1 MALNITNSLRQ
12 NQSGRISLSQ
22 KLCLLAV
29 GISCLSFAAS
39 AHAFETKARN
49 AILMDYETG
58 AYLFTKNHQE
68 MIAPASMSKLMTVYV
83 LLSKLKDGEISLDDK
98 FTVSENAWRKGG
110 AASGG
115 STMFLKIG
123 QEVRVEDLLKGI
135 LIQSGNDACIVV
147 AENLAGS
154 EAEFAAMMNETA
166 EKIGLHNAHF
176 ENATGLPHPEH
187 KISVEDLA
195 LLARR
200 IISEFPEFYHL
211 FSTKEFTFNGIRQG
225 NRNPL
230 LYSLKGADGLKTGHT
245 SEAGFCL
252 TGSAV
257 RNNRRLIEVM
267 AGLES
272 NKQRSEE
279 TESLMTW
286 GFANFDNYKFFN
298 ENQIMAEVPVWYGT
312 VKTVDAVVPEKVVRT
327 IKKSGKSKYGTK
339 IIYDQPLKAPV
350 LKGDKIGELFITYE
364 DETVDKIPLV
374 AKDNVAKI
382 GPFSRFLANLKYF
395 VFGTGE

>member
-1 MALNITNSLRQ
+1 MSYRSLCILAIGVSMMAL
-12 NQSGRISLSQ
+12 SG
-22 KLCLLAV
+22 KAN
-29 GISCLSFAAS
+29 
-39 AHAFETKARN
+39 AFETKAKN

-83 LLSKLKDGEISLDDK
+83 LLSKIKDGEVSLDDK
-98 FTVSENAWRKGG
+98 YTVSENAWRKGG

-123 QEVRVEDLLKGI
+123 QEVKVEDLLKGI

-154 EAEFAAMMNETA
+154 EEEFASMMNETA
-166 EKIGLHNAHF
+166 EKIGLENAHF
-176 ENATGLPHPEH
+176 VNATGLPHPEH

-195 LLARR
+195 ILARH
-200 IISEFPEFYHL
+200 IIKEFPEFYHL
-211 FSTKEFTFNGIRQG
+211 FSEKEFTFNGIRQG

-252 TGSAV
+252 TGTAV
-257 RNNRRLIEVM
+257 RNDRRLIEVM
-267 AGLES
+267 TGLES

-286 GFANFDNYKFFN
+286 GFANFDNYKFFTK
-298 ENQIMAEVPVWYGT
+298 NQIMAEVPVWYGT
-312 VKTVDAVVPEKVVRT
+312 SKSVAAIVPEEVIKT
-327 IKKSGKSKYGTK
+327 IKKSAKSKYGAK
-339 IIYDQPLKAPV
+339 MIYDEPLKAPI
-350 LKGDKIGELFITYE
+350 LQGDKIGELFITYN
-364 DETVDKIPLV
+364 DEIVDKIPLV
-374 AKDNVAKI
+374 AKENVAKI
-382 GPFSRFLANLKYF
+382 GPFSRFLENLKYF
-395 VFGTGE
+395 VFGAQ

>member
-1 MALNITNSLRQ
+1 MSFRT
-12 NQSGRISLSQ
+12 
-22 KLCLLAV
+22 LCILAMGV
-29 GISCLSFAAS
+29 SVLAMSKTAN
-39 AHAFETKARN
+39 AFETKAKN

-58 AYLFTKNHQE
+58 AYLFTKNHQD

-83 LLSKLKDGEISLDDK
+83 LLSKIKDGEVSLDDK
-98 FTVSENAWRKGG
+98 YTVSENAWRKGG

-154 EAEFAAMMNETA
+154 EEEFASMMNETA
-166 EKIGLHNAHF
+166 EKIGLENAHF
-176 ENATGLPHPEH
+176 VNATGLPHPEH

-195 LLARR
+195 ILARH
-200 IISEFPEFYHL
+200 IIKEFPEYYHL
-211 FSTKEFTFNGIRQG
+211 FSEKEFTYNGIRQG

-252 TGSAV
+252 TGTAV
-257 RNNRRLIEVM
+257 RNDRRLIEVM
-267 AGLES
+267 TGLES

-286 GFANFDNYKFFN
+286 GFANFDNYKFFTK
-298 ENQIMAEVPVWYGT
+298 NQIMAEVPVWYGT
-312 VKTVDAVVPEKVVRT
+312 SKSVAAVVPEEVIKT
-327 IKKSGKSKYGTK
+327 IKKSGKSKYGAK
-339 IIYDQPLKAPV
+339 MIYDEPLKAPI
-350 LKGDKIGELFITYE
+350 LQGDKIGELFITYN
-364 DETVDKIPLV
+364 DEIVDKIPLV

-382 GPFSRFLANLKYF
+382 GPFSRFLENLKYF
-395 VFGTGE
+395 VFGAK

>member
-1 MALNITNSLRQ
+1 MSLK
-12 NQSGRISLSQ
+12 
-22 KLCLLAV
+22 KLCILAMGV
-29 GISCLSFAAS
+29 SVLAMSGKAN
-39 AHAFETKARN
+39 AFETKARN

-58 AYLFTKNHQE
+58 AYLYTKDHQE

-83 LLSKLKDGEISLDDK
+83 LLSKIKDGEVSLDDK
-98 FTVSENAWRKGG
+98 YTVSENAWRKGG

-154 EAEFAAMMNETA
+154 EEEFAAMMNETA
-166 EKIGLHNAHF
+166 EKIGLHHAHF
-176 ENATGLPHPEH
+176 VNATGLPHPEH

-195 LLARR
+195 ILARH
-200 IISEFPEFYHL
+200 IIKEFPEFYHL
-211 FSTKEFTFNGIRQG
+211 FSEKEFTFNGIRQG

-267 AGLES
+267 TGLES

-286 GFANFDNYKFFN
+286 GFANFDNYKFFTK
-298 ENQIMAEVPVWYGT
+298 NQIMAEVPVWYGT
-312 VKTVDAVVPEKVVRT
+312 SKSVAAVVPEEVIKT
-327 IKKSGKSKYGTK
+327 IKKSSKSKYGAK
-339 IIYDQPLKAPV
+339 MIYDEPLKAPI
-350 LKGDKIGELFITYE
+350 LQGDKIGELFITYNG
-364 DETVDKIPLV
+364 ETVDKIPLV

-382 GPFSRFLANLKYF
+382 GPFSRFLENLKYF
-395 VFGTGE
+395 VFGAQ

>member
-1 MALNITNSLRQ
+1 MSFRT
-12 NQSGRISLSQ
+12 
-22 KLCLLAV
+22 LCILAMGV
-29 GISCLSFAAS
+29 SVLAMSKTAN
-39 AHAFETKARN
+39 AFETKAKN

-58 AYLFTKNHQE
+58 AYLFTKNHQD

-83 LLSKLKDGEISLDDK
+83 LLSKIKDGEVSLDDK
-98 FTVSENAWRKGG
+98 YTVSENAWRKGG

-154 EAEFAAMMNETA
+154 EEEFASMMNETA
-166 EKIGLHNAHF
+166 EKIGLENAHF
-176 ENATGLPHPEH
+176 VNATGLPHPEH

-195 LLARR
+195 ILARH
-200 IISEFPEFYHL
+200 IIKEFPEYYHL
-211 FSTKEFTFNGIRQG
+211 FSEKEFTYNGIRQG

-252 TGSAV
+252 TGTAV
-257 RNNRRLIEVM
+257 RNDRRLIEVM
-267 AGLES
+267 TGLES

-286 GFANFDNYKFFN
+286 GFANFDNYKFFTK
-298 ENQIMAEVPVWYGT
+298 NQIMAEVPVWYGT
-312 VKTVDAVVPEKVVRT
+312 SKSVAAVVPEEVIKT
-327 IKKSGKSKYGTK
+327 IKKSGKSKYGAK
-339 IIYDQPLKAPV
+339 MIYDEPLKAPI
-350 LKGDKIGELFITYE
+350 LQGDKIGELFITYN
-364 DETVDKIPLV
+364 DEIVDKFPLV

-382 GPFSRFLANLKYF
+382 GPFSRFLENLKYF
-395 VFGTGE
+395 VFGAK